1 MEGKRKWK
9 WGCVKVREDRQIF
22 LSLYKLLVSTV
33 ATQGWSP
40 IIGQL
45 WWLNFLQIFPIL
57 GKGTT
62 YRASTI
68 SALTSDGRLGN
79 FIALA
84 IHHYRE
90 F

>member
-1 MEGKRKWK
+1 MEMGM
-9 WGCVKVREDRQIF
+9 REGERRQTIFF
-22 LSLYKLLVSTV
+22 LSFYKLLVSTV

-45 WWLNFLQIFPIL
+45 LWVFFFLNFLQIFPIL
-57 GKGTT
+57 GKVTT
-62 YRASTI
+62 YRASAI

-84 IHHYRE
+84 IHHYKE